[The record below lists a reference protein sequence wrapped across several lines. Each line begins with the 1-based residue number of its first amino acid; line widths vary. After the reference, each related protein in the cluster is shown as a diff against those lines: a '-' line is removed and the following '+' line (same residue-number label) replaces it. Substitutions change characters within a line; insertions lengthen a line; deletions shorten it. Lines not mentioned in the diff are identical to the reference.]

1 MGLMDKF
8 KNLFTEEVEE
18 EVVEEPKKPI
28 KATKTQVEIASPTPK
43 RVEKNSDF
51 AVLDDPVEVK
61 PEEPK
66 EEEYKFPFF
75 DDTDFETI
83 EKKEEKKEKKKSSY
97 QKEVYNPPKPE
108 KKVFKPTPI
117 ISPVYGI
124 LDKNYQKED
133 IMPKAGVNHY
143 SNPKEDM
150 IDAFRNKAYGTLE
163 DDIETTL
170 FGNNRV
176 LFDDDSEEKDLAEE
190 IRTPEVQNES
200 REEDYGHVLI
210 SDRPRHGFNDEEDLT
225 DLLEQEM
232 EKSPNEEKKPKPIS
246 DEELFSM
253 IDSMYEK
260 GDKRSWLIF

>member
-18 EVVEEPKKPI
+18 EEEKKPV
-28 KATKTQVEIASPTPK
+28 KAVKSQVEITSPKVT
-43 RVEKNSDF
+43 RSEKHTEKIKEEKKDVLPQDDF
-51 AVLDDPVEVK
+51 MMEDTFEK
-61 PEEPK
+61 K

-83 EKKEEKKEKKKSSY
+83 EQKQEKKEKKKSSY
-97 QKEVYNPPKPE
+97 RKDAYNPPKEE

-133 IMPKAGVNHY
+133 IVPRTSA
-143 SNPKEDM
+143 SSSKEDM
-150 IDAFRNKAYGTLE
+150 VDVVRNKAYGTLN

-170 FGNNRV
+170 FGKNRV
-176 LFDDDSEEKDLAEE
+176 LFDEEENQEDVKEDFEHVLLDEKPRHEEKLHEG
-190 IRTPEVQNES
+190 NE
-200 REEDYGHVLI
+200 
-210 SDRPRHGFNDEEDLT
+210 PT
-225 DLLEQEM
+225 
-232 EKSPNEEKKPKPIS
+232 NEPTPIS

-253 IDSMYEK
+253 IDSMYDK
-260 GDKRSWLIF
+260 GDK